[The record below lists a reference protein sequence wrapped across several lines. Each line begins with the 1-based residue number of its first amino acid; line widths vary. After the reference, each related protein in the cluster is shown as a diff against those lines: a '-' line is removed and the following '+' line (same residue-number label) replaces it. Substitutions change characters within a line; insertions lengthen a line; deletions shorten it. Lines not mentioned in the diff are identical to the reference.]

1 VTQARS
7 GRKANFAKAL
17 RVPALAPVQERSVAG
32 EDSIVSGVAGRYAS
46 ALFDLA
52 LDENSLEAVERDLD
66 GFAAL
71 VDESADL
78 RRLVRNPIFTADEQT
93 RALRAVL
100 ERAGI
105 GGLTANFLLLTARN
119 RRLFAVADMI
129 RAFKA
134 LTAAR
139 RGEVRADVTSA
150 EPLSDTQTAA
160 LREALREVTG
170 RDVTLHARVD
180 PALIGGLVVRL
191 GSRQIDTSLRTRL
204 NALKIAMKGT
214 A

>member
-1 VTQARS
+1 M
-7 GRKANFAKAL
+7 
-17 RVPALAPVQERSVAG
+17 AG

-52 LDENSLEAVERDLD
+52 LGENSLEAVERDLD
-66 GFAAL
+66 RFAAL
-71 VDESADL
+71 VEESTDL

-93 RALRAVL
+93 RALGAVL

-105 GGLTANFLLLTARN
+105 GGLTGNFLLLAARN

-139 RGEVRADVTSA
+139 RGEVRADVASA

-170 RDVTLHARVD
+170 RDVTLNARVD

>member
-1 VTQARS
+1 M
-7 GRKANFAKAL
+7 
-17 RVPALAPVQERSVAG
+17 AG

-52 LDENSLEAVERDLD
+52 LDENALETVERDLD
-66 GFAAL
+66 RFAAL
-71 VDESADL
+71 VNGSADL

-105 GGLTANFLLLTARN
+105 GGLTGNFLLLVARN
-119 RRLFAVADMI
+119 RRLFAVTDMV

-134 LTAAR
+134 LAAAR

-150 EPLSDTQTAA
+150 EPLSDAQTAA

-170 RDVTLHARVD
+170 RNVTLNARVD

-214 A
+214 V

>member
-1 VTQARS
+1 M
-7 GRKANFAKAL
+7 
-17 RVPALAPVQERSVAG
+17 AG

-66 GFAAL
+66 RFAAL
-71 VDESADL
+71 VNESADL
-78 RRLVRNPIFTADEQT
+78 KRLVRNPIFTADEQE

-100 ERAGI
+100 ARAGI
-105 GGLTANFLLLTARN
+105 GGLTANFLLLVARN

-160 LREALREVTG
+160 LREALREITG
-170 RDVTLHARVD
+170 RNVTLNARVD

>member
-1 VTQARS
+1 M
-7 GRKANFAKAL
+7 
-17 RVPALAPVQERSVAG
+17 AG

-52 LDENSLEAVERDLD
+52 LDENALEAVERDLD

-100 ERAGI
+100 DRAGI
-105 GGLTANFLLLTARN
+105 GGLTGNFLLLTARN

-160 LREALREVTG
+160 LSEALREVTG
-170 RDVTLHARVD
+170 RDVTLNARVD

-204 NALKIAMKGT
+204 NALKVAMKGT